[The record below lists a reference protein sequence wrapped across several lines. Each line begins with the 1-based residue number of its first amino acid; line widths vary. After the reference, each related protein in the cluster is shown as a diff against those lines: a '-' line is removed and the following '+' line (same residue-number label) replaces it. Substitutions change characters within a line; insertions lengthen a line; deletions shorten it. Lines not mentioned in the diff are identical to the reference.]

1 MQCKCLILADRHLG
15 VLEGSQG
22 LLRDLFDTVVMVA
35 DEPSLIEAAA
45 GLQPDLVIMD
55 LSLAGGHKA
64 CLVERL
70 LMSHPRL
77 RVVVLSSYDELAVA
91 DRLMAAGAAGF
102 VVKRAVGTD
111 LLPAV
116 RTAIAGGRYI
126 SPSVQTGSNSP
137 ALEGSGKGGCKVD
150 DKS

>member
-22 LLRDLFDTVVMVA
+22 LLRDLFDTVIMVA
-35 DEPSLIEAAA
+35 DESSLIEAAS

-64 CLVERL
+64 CPVERL
-70 LMSHPRL
+70 LTSLPHL
-77 RVVVLSSYDELAVA
+77 RVVVLSSHDESAVA
-91 DRLMAAGAAGF
+91 DRSMAAGAAGF
-102 VVKRAVGTD
+102 VLKRAVGTD

-116 RTAIAGGRYI
+116 RAAIAGGRYV
-126 SPSVQTGSNSP
+126 SPTARGMWHRP
-137 ALEGSGKGGCKVD
+137 
-150 DKS
+150 